1 MNRIVFYSVLVI
13 AGTAIGSD
21 PGIAVSGNAASIVA
35 EARYPVAEKPGPI
48 EVVQLTVDFSP
59 GSWTSVHSHGGQAI
73 NLVLAGDITLRED
86 GAERP
91 HKAGQGW
98 TDSTG
103 RFHSAGNTGSGEA
116 RLLTTFLLPKGAPQ
130 TTVRIEPKLGPAIAH
145 EARFDMNLP
154 LGTEVTQQAI
164 DLRPG
169 GRVDQFGEGFTG
181 VTVLDGEVVV
191 EIGKSRKPYRIGESW
206 SARSGESLAV
216 ENASTR
222 NARIFVTRV
231 IPKRSAQRA
240 TTTVVQALSSFG
252 NSRAAAIRTLS
263 RG

>member
-1 MNRIVFYSVLVI
+1 LLK
-13 AGTAIGSD
+13 
-21 PGIAVSGNAASIVA
+21 
-35 EARYPVAEKPGPI
+35 KPGPI

-145 EARFDMNLP
+145 EARFDM
-154 LGTEVTQQAI
+154 TY
-164 DLRPG
+164 LREP
-169 GRVDQFGEGFTG
+169 R
-181 VTVLDGEVVV
+181 
-191 EIGKSRKPYRIGESW
+191 SRSKRSICVPAGASTNSARASQGLRCWTARSW
-206 SARSGESLAV
+206 SRSERAEAV
-216 ENASTR
+216 QNR
-222 NARIFVTRV
+222 
-231 IPKRSAQRA
+231 
-240 TTTVVQALSSFG
+240 
-252 NSRAAAIRTLS
+252 
-263 RG
+263 